1 MANGTAWDTE
11 TVTVQYLSLQD
22 VADHVGVSRNTIATY
37 ARMPSFPEP
46 DVVVGSDLNARRGWS
61 VETIDEWNANRRGR
75 GWRKGSGQ

>member
-11 TVTVQYLSLQD
+11 TVTVQYLSLQE
-22 VADHVGVSRNTIATY
+22 VADRIGVTRNTVAKY
-37 ARMPSFPEP
+37 KLPEP

-61 VETIDEWNANRRGR
+61 VETIDRWNANRPGQ